1 MPQAPKINVAALGNV
16 IINEAI
22 GRGGS
27 TWTKIQSAAP
37 LYIRGF
43 AQTLASIAAGVA
55 KGEISKKD
63 AAMYVRNARLLLIM
77 GIANTCQVV
86 LIEVQTFI
94 ENVLNAV
101 RASINGALPIAIL

>member
-1 MPQAPKINVAALGNV
+1 MAINVGALGNT

-22 GRGGS
+22 RRGGGI
-27 TWTKIQSAAP
+27 WTKIQSGAP

-43 AQTLASIAAGVA
+43 AQTLAGIAAGVA

-63 AAMYVRNARLLLIM
+63 AAMYVRNARLLLVM
-77 GIANTCQVV
+77 GIANTSPVV
-86 LIEVQTFI
+86 LIEVQAFI
-94 ENVLNAV
+94 DGVLNAV